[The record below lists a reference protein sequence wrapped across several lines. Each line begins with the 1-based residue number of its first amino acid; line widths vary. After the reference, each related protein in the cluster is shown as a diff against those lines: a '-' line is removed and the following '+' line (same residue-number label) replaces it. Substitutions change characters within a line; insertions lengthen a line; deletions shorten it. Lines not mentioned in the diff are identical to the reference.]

1 MEIDLFARQGKVWE
15 ANEVENDIVLNR
27 AAHEKL
33 VSDPAAFVK
42 KALVNFF
49 MYWYVATNRVN
60 SLLVG
65 SLAVFSWVLAFVA
78 IRQAWSEQL
87 EVWPVLLPIL
97 SLNLTYGAVLALAR
111 YSAPAIPLLMV
122 LSGFGLDAIL
132 RRRPRTHEAHQPL
145 NV

>member
-1 MEIDLFARQGKVWE
+1 
-15 ANEVENDIVLNR
+15 
-27 AAHEKL
+27 
-33 VSDPAAFVK
+33 
-42 KALVNFF
+42 
-49 MYWYVATNRVN
+49 
-60 SLLVG
+60 
-65 SLAVFSWVLAFVA
+65 
-78 IRQAWSEQL
+78 
-87 EVWPVLLPIL
+87 VWPVLLPIL